1 MLNMRSALPST
12 ATTPSPESSFSE
24 TGDLSASARIVRAA
38 LGRFAAHGISG
49 TTVRDIAADAG
60 VSPALVI
67 HHFGSK
73 EGLRRECDRRVIAFL
88 RAKSQ
93 SSPGQVLDATFA
105 RFGAYAARMLTEDSH
120 ESRSLFDELVAVSR
134 TVVGDAA
141 EDGALRASSDPDAQ
155 AVALVVLGLA
165 PFAFTA
171 SLVHWARDDAE
182 AAMRRLAVPIAEIY
196 TTGLLRDG
204 AVLDA
209 ARTANGSR
217 A

>member
-1 MLNMRSALPST
+1 MLNMRSALPP
-12 ATTPSPESSFSE
+12 APTTPGTEASFE
-24 TGDLSASARIVRAA
+24 TGDLSASGRIVRAA
-38 LGRFAAHGISG
+38 LGRFATRGISG

-73 EGLRRECDRRVIAFL
+73 EELRRECDRRVIASL

-93 SSPGQVLDATFA
+93 SRPGQVLDATFS
-105 RFGAYAARMLTEDSH
+105 RFGAYAARMLTEDSP

-141 EDGALRASSDPDAQ
+141 EDGSLRASSDPDAQ

-171 SLVHWARDDAE
+171 SLAHWANDDAE

-204 AVLDA
+204 AVLDT
-209 ARTANGSR
+209 ARAENGSR